1 MKYMCQGL
9 VPRAPWAAGYD
20 TKNLDTTRLSPVA
33 NGWGVTHLVPGIVP
47 PLLAKEEEPLT

>member
-1 MKYMCQGL
+1 MCQGL